1 MAVFFFTAHEM
12 GFTSHAQPQ
21 MAHIL
26 VMNSTS
32 NIVVVQLE
40 LAQIHELQY
49 KRDEE
54 KLAIILI
61 SDLPRTL
68 FHLF

>member
-1 MAVFFFTAHEM
+1 MRN
-12 GFTSHAQPQ
+12 PKL
-21 MAHIL
+21 AHIL